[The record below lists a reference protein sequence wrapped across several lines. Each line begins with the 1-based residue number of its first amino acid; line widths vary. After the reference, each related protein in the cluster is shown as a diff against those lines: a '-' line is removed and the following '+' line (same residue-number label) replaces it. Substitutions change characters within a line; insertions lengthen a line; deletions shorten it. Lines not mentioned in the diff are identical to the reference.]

1 MIDLDFVQKLI
12 RTVDESSID
21 TVEIERGGTRI
32 RLSKT
37 PEASAAGTAA
47 PAPQS
52 AAPGNSPAPSPAPA
66 PTREESAGEAEAGDA
81 PRESPDENLV
91 EVTSPMVGTFYRA
104 PSPGADP
111 FTEVGATVEE
121 GDTLCI
127 IEAMKLMNELESEMA
142 GTVREVC
149 VENGEPVEYG
159 QVLFR
164 VEPA

>member
-21 TVEIERGGTRI
+21 NVEIERGGTRI
-32 RLSKT
+32 RVSKT
-37 PEASAAGTAA
+37 PATPAA
-47 PAPQS
+47 PASARLESAPAAS
-52 AAPGNSPAPSPAPA
+52 APVSTDAAGAAAPSAPSDGDAD
-66 PTREESAGEAEAGDA
+66 AEAGA
-81 PRESPDENLV
+81 PAEEEGWI

-111 FTEVGATVEE
+111 FTEVGERVSS

-127 IEAMKLMNELESEMA
+127 IEAMKLMNELEAEV
-142 GTVREVC
+142 GGVVKEVC
-149 VENGEPVEYG
+149 VDNGEPVEYG

-164 VEPA
+164 LDPA